1 MNKQTGTGG
10 IGCLTVV
17 GIMFFVLKLLAIE
30 PVAHWSWVW
39 VLCPFW
45 IPFVLGLFIAIG
57 FFVFVFIL
65 GSRK

>member
-1 MNKQTGTGG
+1 MTA
-10 IGCLTVV
+10 V
-17 GIMFFVLKLLAIE
+17 GIVFLVLKLLAIE

-45 IPFVLGLFIAIG
+45 IPFMLGLFIAIG
-57 FFVFVFIL
+57 FFIFAFIL

>member
-57 FFVFVFIL
+57 FLVFAFIT
-65 GSRK
+65 GSHK

>member
-57 FFVFVFIL
+57 FFVFTFIL
-65 GSRK
+65 GSCK

>member
-57 FFVFVFIL
+57 FFVFTFIL

>member
-1 MNKQTGTGG
+1 M
-10 IGCLTVV
+10 TVV
-17 GIMFFVLKLLAIE
+17 GIMFLVLKLLAIE

-57 FFVFVFIL
+57 FFVFAFIL
-65 GSRK
+65 SLRK

>member
-45 IPFVLGLFIAIG
+45 IPFVLGLLIAIG
-57 FFVFVFIL
+57 FLVFAFIT